1 MGMSTNSNGILG
13 RYDPKLFWATLI
25 MCSFITAFGVF
36 NPEAFGKTLSTL
48 QGWISVNFGWFFLLT
63 VASFIVFLF
72 WAAAGKYGSVPLG
85 KDGEKP
91 EYTFFEWIAMLFSCG
106 IGIGFIMWA
115 IAEPLYHHA
124 SPPYLAAK
132 GSAEAAVVG
141 MQIALFHWGIHGWVC
156 YAVAGLAIG
165 YATYRLGRPL
175 TVANSLYGVLGE
187 KVNGPIGKTVD
198 FLAAFAT
205 IAGIATSLGMG
216 LMSIR
221 FGIHHLTGIQLG
233 TTGLVVVMLFLIAA
247 YTTSAA
253 SGLDRGIKYL
263 SKTNMYLAFIV
274 LLFFF
279 IAGPTRFQLNLMI
292 DSTGHY
298 LQNFI
303 FMTFFA
309 DAMKTASDGK
319 WLGWWTIFYWAWWIA
334 WGPFVGGFVARISK
348 GRTIREYVVG
358 VVLVPMV
365 ITVVWF
371 NVIGGSAL
379 HAEINGTLEM
389 YKAISAD
396 VGSGIFTLL
405 TAYPMGTLISWV
417 VFFNLIVFLV
427 TSADS
432 SAFFVAMIIGN
443 GELNPTVGQRL
454 TWGSCIGIIS
464 VLLLI
469 TGGLKAV
476 QTASII
482 AALPFAFVMIAMM
495 VSVARLLKYESAG
508 GVVATQTDAV
518 SSSGVEGDTM
528 GAAAVPQPIE
538 P

>member
-1 MGMSTNSNGILG
+1 MSTDKRGILG
-13 RYDPKLFWATLI
+13 QYDVKLFWSTLVV
-25 MCSFITAFGVF
+25 CSFITAFGVF
-36 NPEAFGKTLSTL
+36 NPEAFGKTLSAL
-48 QGWISVNFGWFFLLT
+48 QGWISVNFGWFFILS
-63 VASFIVFLF
+63 VASFIVYLI
-72 WAAAGKYGSVPLG
+72 WVAVSKYGNIPLG
-85 KDGEKP
+85 KDGEEK

-124 SPPYLAAK
+124 SPPYLAAA
-132 GSAEAAVVG
+132 GSPAAAPMG
-141 MQIALFHWGIHGWVC
+141 MAISLLHWGIHGWAC
-156 YAVAGLAIG
+156 YAIAGLAIG

-175 TVANSLYGVLGE
+175 TVANSLYGLLGE
-187 KVNGPIGKTVD
+187 NVNGVIGKIVD

-221 FGIHHLTGIQLG
+221 FGINHLTGIELG
-233 TTGLVVVMLFLIAA
+233 TTGLVVVMLGLITA
-247 YTTSAA
+247 YTISAT

-274 LLFFF
+274 LIFFF
-279 IAGPTRFQLNLMI
+279 LAGPTLFQLNLMV
-292 DSTGHY
+292 DSTGRY
-298 LQNFI
+298 FQNFI

-309 DAMKTASDGK
+309 DSMKTASEGK
-319 WLGWWTIFYWAWWIA
+319 WLGWWTVFYWAWWIA
-334 WGPFVGGFVARISK
+334 WGPFVGGFVARISR

-358 VVLVPMV
+358 VVLVPLV
-365 ITVVWF
+365 ITIVWF

-379 HAEINGTLEM
+379 HAEINATLEM

-417 VFFNLIVFLV
+417 VFFNLLVFLV

-432 SAFFVAMIIGN
+432 GAFFVAMIIGN
-443 GELNPTVGQRL
+443 GDLNPTVGQRL
-454 TWGSCIGIIS
+454 TWGCFVGAIAL
-464 VLLLI
+464 LLLI

-476 QTASII
+476 QTVSIV
-482 AALPFAFVMIAMM
+482 AALPFAFVMIGMM
-495 VSVARLLKYESAG
+495 VSLTKMLKLEAP
-508 GVVATQTDAV
+508 GVVVAPQKAAETATTKTGTLGGIPAV
-518 SSSGVEGDTM
+518 
-528 GAAAVPQPIE
+528 QPTE
-538 P
+538 S

>member
-1 MGMSTNSNGILG
+1 MAAKNNGILG
-13 RYDPKLFWATLI
+13 QYDTRLFWSTLLV
-25 MCSFITAFGVF
+25 CSFITAFGVF
-36 NPEAFGKTLSTL
+36 SPETFGKTLSTL

-63 VASFIVFLF
+63 VAAFIVYLI
-72 WAAAGKYGSVPLG
+72 WVAAGKYGNIPLG
-85 KDGEKP
+85 KDDEKP
-91 EYTFFEWIAMLFSCG
+91 EYSFFEWIAMLFSCG

-124 SPPYLAAK
+124 APPYLAVK
-132 GSAEAAVVG
+132 GSAEAAPVG
-141 MQIALFHWGIHGWVC
+141 MQIALLHWGIHGWVC
-156 YAVAGLAIG
+156 YAIAGLAIG
-165 YATYRLGRPL
+165 YTTYRLGRPL
-175 TVANSLYGVLGE
+175 SVANSLYGVLGE
-187 KVNGPIGKTVD
+187 KVNGAIGKTVD

-205 IAGIATSLGMG
+205 IAGISTSLGMG

-221 FGIHHLTGIQLG
+221 FGIHHLFNIELG
-233 TTGLVVVMLFLIAA
+233 TTGLVVVMLFMIGA
-247 YTTSAA
+247 YTISAA

-279 IAGPTRFQLNLMI
+279 IAGPTLFQLRLMV
-292 DSTGHY
+292 DSTGRY
-298 LQNFI
+298 FQNLI

-358 VVLVPMV
+358 VVLVPLV
-365 ITVVWF
+365 ITIVWF

-432 SAFFVAMIIGN
+432 AAFFVAMIIAN

-454 TWGSCIGIIS
+454 TWGGFIGAIS

-495 VSVARLLKYESAG
+495 VSIAKLLRYESQGA
-508 GVVATQTDAV
+508 VVAAREESE
-518 SSSGVEGDTM
+518 SSAEAKDDL
-528 GAAAVPQPIE
+528 GAAAFE
-538 P
+538 S

>member
-1 MGMSTNSNGILG
+1 MAANNNGILG
-13 RYDPKLFWATLI
+13 QYDAKLFWSTLI
-25 MCSFITAFGVF
+25 VCSFITAFGVF
-36 NPEAFGKTLSTL
+36 SPEAFGKTLSTL

-63 VASFIVFLF
+63 VATFIVYLI
-72 WAAAGKYGSVPLG
+72 WVATSKYGNIPLG
-85 KDGEKP
+85 QEGEKP
-91 EYTFFEWIAMLFSCG
+91 EYSFFEWIAMLFSCG

-124 SPPYLAAK
+124 DPPYLAAK
-132 GSAEAAVVG
+132 GSAGAAAVG

-156 YAVAGLAIG
+156 YAIAGLAMG

-187 KVNGPIGKTVD
+187 KVNGAIGKTVD

-221 FGIHHLTGIQLG
+221 FGINHLFGIELG
-233 TTGLVVVMLFLIAA
+233 TTGLVVVMLVLIAA
-247 YTTSAA
+247 YTVSAA

-279 IAGPTRFQLNLMI
+279 IAGPTLYQLNLMV
-292 DSTGHY
+292 DSTGQY
-298 LQNFI
+298 FQNLI

-309 DAMKTASDGK
+309 DAMKTASEGK

-358 VVLVPMV
+358 VVLVPLV
-365 ITVVWF
+365 ITIAWF
-371 NVIGGSAL
+371 SVIGGSAL

-389 YKAISAD
+389 YKAISDD

-454 TWGSCIGIIS
+454 TWGCFIGIIS

-495 VSVARLLKYESAG
+495 VSVTKLLRLEA
-508 GVVATQTDAV
+508 
-518 SSSGVEGDTM
+518 SGVEPATQ
-528 GAAAVPQPIE
+528 AAAETSTATGDAMGGIPAVQPTKS
-538 P
+538 

>member
-1 MGMSTNSNGILG
+1 MSDSRNGILG
-13 RYDPKLFWATLI
+13 QYDTKLFWSTLVL
-25 MCSFITAFGVF
+25 CSFITAFGVF
-36 NPEAFGKTLSTL
+36 SPEAFEKTLSAL

-63 VASFIVFLF
+63 VGSFIVYLI

-85 KDGEKP
+85 KDDEKP

-124 SPPYLAAK
+124 SPPYMAEA
-132 GSAEAAVVG
+132 GSAAAVPVS
-141 MQIALFHWGIHGWVC
+141 MAISLLHWGIHGWVC

-165 YATYRLGRPL
+165 YTTYRLGRPL

-187 KVNGPIGKTVD
+187 KVNGPIGKAVD

-221 FGIHHLTGIQLG
+221 FGINHLFGIELG
-233 TTGLVVVMLFLIAA
+233 TTGLVIVMLALIVA
-247 YTTSAA
+247 YTISAA

-263 SKTNMYLAFIV
+263 SQTNMYLAFIV

-279 IAGPTRFQLNLMI
+279 LAGPTLFQLNLMI
-292 DSTGHY
+292 DSTGRY
-298 LQNFI
+298 FQNMV

-309 DAMKTASDGK
+309 DSMKTASDGK

-334 WGPFVGGFVARISK
+334 WGPFVGGFVARISR

-358 VVLVPMV
+358 TVLVPLV
-365 ITVVWF
+365 ITIVWF
-371 NVIGGSAL
+371 NVIGGTAL

-405 TAYPMGTLISWV
+405 TAYPMGMLISWV

-432 SAFFVAMIIGN
+432 AAFFVAMIIGN

-454 TWGSCIGIIS
+454 TWGFFIGAIS
-464 VLLLI
+464 VLLLV

-495 VSVARLLKYESAG
+495 FSVTKLLKLESVGA
-508 GVVATQTDAV
+508 VVAEQTDSI
-518 SSSGVEGDTM
+518 SSKEAEGGLGRVTS
-528 GAAAVPQPIE
+528 PQTSE
-538 P
+538 S